1 MPMVAPDPTP
11 PTGFPC
17 GKSFLLPGPA
27 GALEVM
33 TNCPDAGKAIVTT
46 AVICHP
52 HPMQGGTMHNKVV
65 HMLARS
71 LGEVGLNTVR
81 FNFRG
86 IGASAGSFDHGNGE
100 TDDALAVLSW
110 VRAQRPQDAIWL
122 AGFSFGG
129 YVAARAAHRFDVA
142 QLVTVAPAVHLYDF
156 ASMTM
161 PAAPWLVIQGDADE
175 VVSAQAVQAWVQ
187 QRRPAPTLVML
198 EGADHFFHGR
208 LQDLRNVIH
217 TQFAPQPASG

>member
-1 MPMVAPDPTP
+1 MQTPETVAPA
-11 PTGFPC
+11 GFPC
-17 GKSFLLPGPA
+17 GKTFLLPGPS

-33 TNCPDAGKAIVTT
+33 TACPEASKVVRGTV
-46 AVICHP
+46 VICHP
-52 HPMQGGTMHNKVV
+52 HPVQGGTMHNKVV

-71 LGEVGLNTVR
+71 FGDLGLRSVR

-86 IGASAGSFDHGNGE
+86 VGASGGSFDNGNGE
-100 TDDALAVLSW
+100 TEDALAVLAW

-142 QLVTVAPAVHLYDF
+142 RLVTVAPAVHLYDF

-175 VVSAQAVQAWVQ
+175 VVSARAVQEWVA
-187 QRRPAPTLVML
+187 QRQPTPQLVML
-198 EGADHFFHGR
+198 AGVDHFFHGR
-208 LQDLRNVIH
+208 LPDLRDVIN
-217 TQFAPQPASG
+217 TQLAPYRPRV